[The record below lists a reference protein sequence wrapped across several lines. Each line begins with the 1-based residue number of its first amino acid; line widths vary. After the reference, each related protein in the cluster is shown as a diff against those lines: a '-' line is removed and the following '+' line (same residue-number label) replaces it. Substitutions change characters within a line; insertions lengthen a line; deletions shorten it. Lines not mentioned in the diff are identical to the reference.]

1 MNLLVNLLLT
11 FGVPVFMGLILY
23 HAILAWPMMSKRQRW
38 TVGPCVALLFVAYAL
53 LMYGLVQSAM
63 GSL

>member
-1 MNLLVNLLLT
+1 MLLINLLLT
-11 FGVPVFMGLILY
+11 FGIPIFMGIILY
-23 HAILAWPMMSKRQRW
+23 YAILAWPEMTKRQRW

-53 LMYGLVQSAM
+53 LMYDLVQSAM